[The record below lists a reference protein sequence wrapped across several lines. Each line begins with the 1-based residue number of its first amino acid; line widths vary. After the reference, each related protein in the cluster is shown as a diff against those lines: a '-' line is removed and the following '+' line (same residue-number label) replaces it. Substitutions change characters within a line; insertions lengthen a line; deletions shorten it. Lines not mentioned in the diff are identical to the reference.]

1 MLKKFILI
9 DAHSIIF
16 RSYFAFI
23 NNPLKNSRGEN
34 TSGIF
39 GFLNTL
45 EKIKNR
51 FRSKYM
57 CLIFDAPG
65 ETFRDAVYREY
76 KATRPPPPADIPFQI
91 EKSKELSQYLGVPC
105 FEQEGYEA
113 DDVLA
118 TCAQRLKNKGEVY
131 IVTSDKDLLQL
142 VQKNIFVY
150 DAYQD
155 TVYDRERVIEKFGTP
170 PERLAEFLALTGDT
184 IDNVPGVPGIG
195 PKRAREILEK
205 YERFE
210 DALEHDKRLIEHKQ
224 KALLSRKL
232 IVLECN
238 VPINITT
245 ADLTVKKP
253 DTEHLMALLLDLE
266 FHSYIK
272 GLAVAQRSTL
282 SAKRVETVSEMQVG
296 TTIGIALEH
305 DVAHVCTAQGVIYT
319 IPSTSGSRL
328 FEDHRITKVGY
339 DLKEYLKHITITP
352 PMFDV
357 KIAAWLCDPNK
368 KAYTLKDIVLHYLH
382 DYAEIT
388 PVADAHYSL
397 KLYGS
402 LTQHLRE
409 VGGEELYR
417 TIEQPLIAVLAR
429 MEQRGI
435 KIDTGYFKELG
446 TEIEH
451 NIAGLEKKIYQCAGR
466 QFNINSPKQL
476 AQILFHDLKLPPV
489 KRGKKHYSTSVDV
502 LQQLSGVHPLPKHV
516 LTYRELTKIR
526 STYLD
531 PLIAQARDGRI
542 HTSYNQT
549 GTTTGRLSSQN
560 PNIQNIPVR
569 TAVGK
574 RIRNGFVA
582 DSGFSLISADYSQV
596 ELRLLAH
603 ITRDKNLV
611 DAFKRDKDIH
621 LHTAALMYDIPE
633 SSVTDANRRMAK
645 VVNYGLIYG
654 MSDYGLAKG
663 LDIPVEHAMQF
674 IQSYYNL
681 YPGVAAWREQ
691 VVAAAEEKGYAETL
705 FGRRR
710 PLPEIHSRNHTVREF
725 TKRAAIN
732 TPIQGSAADLIKLA
746 MIDVEEKLHEQ
757 GFERG
762 LLLSIHDELVFE
774 IETARIDEARELIKE
789 SMEKIVELTIPLRV
803 TIGVG
808 QNWAQAH

>member
-1 MLKKFILI
+1 MLRKFILI

-23 NNPLKNSRGEN
+23 HNPLKNSKGEN

-65 ETFRDAVYREY
+65 ETFRDAVYKEY

-105 FEQEGYEA
+105 FEQQGYEA

-118 TCAQRLKNKGEVY
+118 TCALRLRNEGEVY

-142 VQKNIFVY
+142 VQDNIFVY

-155 TVYDRERVIEKFGTP
+155 TVYDRDRVMRKFGTP
-170 PERLAEFLALTGDT
+170 PERVAEFLALTGDA

-195 PKRAREILEK
+195 PKRAREILKK
-205 YERFE
+205 YARFE
-210 DALEHDKRLIEHKQ
+210 DALENDKRLIEHKQ

-232 IVLECN
+232 IILECN
-238 VPINITT
+238 VPMKITT
-245 ADLTVKKP
+245 ADFIVKEP
-253 DTEHLMALLLDLE
+253 DTEHLMSLLLDLE

-272 GLAVAQRSTL
+272 NMAVTQRSTL
-282 SAKRVETVSEMQVG
+282 SAKRVETLSEMNIGAAV
-296 TTIGIALEH
+296 GIALEG
-305 DVAHVCTAQGVIYT
+305 DMAHVCTAKGVVYT
-319 IPSTSGSRL
+319 IPLKGCSQLLGDQS
-328 FEDHRITKVGY
+328 ITKVGY
-339 DLKEYLKHITITP
+339 DIKEYLKEITMTP
-352 PMFDV
+352 PFFDV

-382 DYAEIT
+382 EYAEIT
-388 PVADAHYSL
+388 PVANAHYSFQL
-397 KLYGS
+397 HGQ
-402 LTQHLRE
+402 LTQLLRE
-409 VGGEELYR
+409 AGEEELYH
-417 TIEQPLIAVLAR
+417 TIEQPLISVLAR
-429 MEQRGI
+429 MEERGI
-435 KIDTGYFKELG
+435 KIDTTYFKKLG
-446 TEIEH
+446 AEIEH
-451 NIAGLEKKIYQCAGR
+451 DIAALEKKIYKLAGR

-489 KRGKKHYSTSVDV
+489 KRGKKHYSTNVDV
-502 LQQLSGVHPLPKHV
+502 LQQLGSTHPLPKHV
-516 LTYRELTKIR
+516 LTYRELAKIH
-526 STYLD
+526 STYID
-531 PLIAQARDGRI
+531 PLISHARDGRI

-549 GTTTGRLSSQN
+549 GTATGRLSSQN
-560 PNIQNIPVR
+560 PNIQNVPVR

-582 DSGFSLISADYSQV
+582 ENGFSLISADYSQI

-611 DAFKRDKDIH
+611 DAFKHDKDIH
-621 LHTAALMYDIPE
+621 LHTAALMYDVPE
-633 SSVTDANRRMAK
+633 SSVTDDNRRMAK

-654 MSDYGLAKG
+654 MSNYGLAKS
-663 LDIPVEHAMQF
+663 LDIPVEQAMQF
-674 IQSYYNL
+674 IQSYYDL
-681 YPGVAAWREQ
+681 YPDVAAWREA
-691 VVAAAEEKGYAETL
+691 VVASAEEKGYAETL

-710 PLPEIHSRNHTVREF
+710 PLLDIHSRNHTVREF

-746 MIDVEEKLHEQ
+746 MIDVERKLQER
-757 GFERG
+757 GFHRG

-774 IETARIDEARELIKE
+774 IENARIKEAQQLIKE
-789 SMEKIVELTIPLRV
+789 SMENIIELSIPLRV
-803 TIGVG
+803 ALGIG
-808 QNWAQAH
+808 QNWAHAH